1 MGLQCVSEDSI
12 LLPPTKFDYSTASP
26 TCPFV
31 LNGAP
36 MSNRPT
42 GIPNSGEYRLKSG
55 DYETIALNTENI
67 IGPES
72 FGNTTLRYEG
82 QTYNLKYIAIHKS
95 IWSTGQEVS
104 MVFRTPEFSILHI
117 CIPIELTDSDID
129 TNTFLSHWLYDDSMK
144 PGFTVN
150 ELLNFSQ
157 AKVSFASLQYCLR
170 YNNKADVTPYT
181 FFMFK
186 TPLKV
191 NETKCEWITFKDRSK
206 SPTKRTADEIFNL
219 MMHGHVKYFLRE
231 KTDDLLISVESHF
244 SDQRTQN
251 QVKPIMYSVKR
262 EDFLKKKVKDTT
274 EGFANIPLQNV
285 KCYPI
290 NLNTQID
297 DNGQVIIDQ
306 ETNKPIDIPSINS
319 SAYATMDPSLAIKT
333 QNASLE
339 ANNRIRF
346 WVILIIILTLAGII
360 LIVLVIYWFRGVSAS
375 ESVSSNAAISNANR
389 AAANR
394 AAANAS
400 AAGTGL
406 VGTR

>member
-55 DYETIALNTENI
+55 DYETIALNTDNI

-82 QTYNLKYIAIHKS
+82 QTYALKYIAIHKS

-104 MVFRTPEFSILHI
+104 MVFTTPEFSILHI
-117 CIPIELTDSDID
+117 CIPIELTKSEVD
-129 TNTFLSHWLYDDSMK
+129 TNPFLSHWLYDDSMK

-157 AKVSFASLQYCLR
+157 TKVSFASLQYCLR

-191 NETKCEWITFKDRSK
+191 NESKCEWITFKEASK
-206 SPTKRTADEIFNL
+206 NPMKTTADEIFNL

-244 SDQRTQN
+244 SGERTQN
-251 QVKPIMYSVKR
+251 QIKPIMYSVKR
-262 EDFLKKKVKDTT
+262 EALFKKKVKVDTT

-290 NLNTQID
+290 NLNSQID
-297 DNGQVIIDQ
+297 DNGNVIIDQ
-306 ETNKPIDIPSINS
+306 ETKKPIDIASINS
-319 SAYATMDPSLAIKT
+319 SAYGTMDPTLAINA
-333 QNASLE
+333 QNTSLE

-346 WVILIIILTLAGII
+346 WVILGIVLTLAAII

-375 ESVSSNAAISNANR
+375 EPVSANAALTN
-389 AAANR
+389 ANR

-406 VGTR
+406 VGPTTP